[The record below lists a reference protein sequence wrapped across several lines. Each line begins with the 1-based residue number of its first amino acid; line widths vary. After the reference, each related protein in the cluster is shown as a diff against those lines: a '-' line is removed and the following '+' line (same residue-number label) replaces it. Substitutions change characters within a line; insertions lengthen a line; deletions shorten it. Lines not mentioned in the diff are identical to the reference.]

1 MPTDAERRKINA
13 QMYYDC
19 FVETL
24 EAYST
29 EILKMSDDELEEYL
43 FDEVD
48 GKIYAWLNED
58 HLNTMEEFGYID
70 AQIHRRAKA
79 LYQSYQNLDGSQL
92 WDIQYV
98 RTALEWS
105 HIFYSAERILYL
117 LKFIK

>member
-1 MPTDAERRKINA
+1 MLTDDEKRKINA
-13 QMYYDC
+13 KMYYDC

-24 EAYST
+24 ESYST
-29 EILKMSDDELEEYL
+29 NILKMNDDELEEYL

-48 GKIYAWLNED
+48 GKIYAWLNEE
-58 HLNTMEEFGYID
+58 HLGVMKEFGFID
-70 AQIHRRAKA
+70 DVVYRRAKT
-79 LYQSYQNLDGSQL
+79 LYESYKNLDGSEL

-117 LKFIK
+117 LKK